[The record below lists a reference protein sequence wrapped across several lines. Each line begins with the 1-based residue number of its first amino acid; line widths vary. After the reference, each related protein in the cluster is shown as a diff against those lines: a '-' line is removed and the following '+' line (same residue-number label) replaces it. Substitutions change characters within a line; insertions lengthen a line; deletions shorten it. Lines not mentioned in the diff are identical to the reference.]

1 MSQPLIIRP
10 EAEADLADAY
20 DWYEERVAGLGTEFL
35 DRVEI
40 VLGAIAEHPEL
51 YPTILR
57 NVRRALTRRFPY
69 QVLYIVSE
77 TSVSVLAVFHTGR
90 DPKHWKERI

>member
-1 MSQPLIIRP
+1 MSQALIIRP

-20 DWYEERVAGLGTEFL
+20 DWYEERVAGLGAEFL

-51 YPTILR
+51 YPTIFR
-57 NVRRALTRRFPY
+57 NVRRALTRRFPIKCSATY
-69 QVLYIVSE
+69 SGE
-77 TSVSVLAVFHTGR
+77 TPVAPWDEGR
-90 DPKHWKERI
+90 EVPRESWL